1 MACFVSLSDTTSHH
15 SIFAAGVQ
23 DYPDSMHARAAHLV
37 QLLRLEPHPEG
48 GFFRQLFRS
57 SESVT
62 PANGRGTRA
71 ALTTI
76 YFLLPHDD
84 VSRWH
89 RVASDEVWHFYE
101 GAPLEIWTA
110 TPDVND
116 LSVSR
121 LGPISADAAP
131 ATVVRAGWW
140 QAARPTGDYSLVGCT
155 VAPGF
160 EFADFV
166 LARDLDACATALTTR
181 YPEIAQLL

>member
-1 MACFVSLSDTTSHH
+1 
-15 SIFAAGVQ
+15 
-23 DYPDSMHARAAHLV
+23 MHARAAHLV

-57 SESVT
+57 SEAVT
-62 PANGRGTRA
+62 PADGRGTRT

-76 YFLLPHDD
+76 YFLLPGND

-110 TPDVND
+110 TPDFSD
-116 LSVSR
+116 LSVTR
-121 LGPISADAAP
+121 LGTVAAGDAAP
-131 ATVVRAGWW
+131 VTVVRAGWW
-140 QAARPTGDYSLVGCT
+140 QAARPTGDYTLVGCT

-160 EFADFV
+160 EFDDFV
-166 LARDLDACATALTTR
+166 LARDRDSWATALRTR
-181 YPEIAQLL
+181 YPESAELL

>member
-1 MACFVSLSDTTSHH
+1 MH
-15 SIFAAGVQ
+15 S
-23 DYPDSMHARAAHLV
+23 RAAQLV

-48 GFFRQLFRS
+48 GYFRQLFRS

-62 PANGRGTRA
+62 PADGRGTRA

-76 YFLLPHDD
+76 YFLLPGGD

-89 RVASDEVWHFYE
+89 RVASDELWHFYE

-110 TPDVND
+110 TPDLRE
-116 LSVSR
+116 LSVAR
-121 LGPISADAAP
+121 LGPVVADAAP
-131 ATVVRAGWW
+131 VTVVRAGWW
-140 QAARPTGDYSLVGCT
+140 QAARPTGDYALVGCT

-166 LARDLDACATALTTR
+166 LARDVERSATALKMR
-181 YPEIAQLL
+181 YPEIADLL

>member
-1 MACFVSLSDTTSHH
+1 
-15 SIFAAGVQ
+15 
-23 DYPDSMHARAAHLV
+23 MHPRAAHLV
-37 QLLRLEPHPEG
+37 QQLRLEPHPEG

-57 SESVT
+57 SDAVT
-62 PANGRGTRA
+62 PADGRGTRT

-76 YFLLPHDD
+76 YFLLPRND

-101 GAPLEIWTA
+101 GTPLEIWTA
-110 TPDVND
+110 TPNLSD

-121 LGPISADAAP
+121 LGPIGDDAAP
-131 ATVVRAGWW
+131 VTVVPAGWW
-140 QAARPTGDYSLVGCT
+140 QAAKPTGDYALVGCT

-166 LARDLDACATALTTR
+166 LARVVDSYASALKSR
-181 YPEIAQLL
+181 YPEIADLL